1 MSKLI
6 LYKAFGRYCITTEEN
21 YNSRIMDGTKVMRFS
36 DGFTKEQAVS
46 YVTNYGLATKEE
58 LIDRTGE

>member
-1 MSKLI
+1 MSKLV
-6 LYKAFGRYCITTEEN
+6 LYKAYGRYCITTEEN

-36 DGFTKEQAVS
+36 DDFTKEQAIS
-46 YVTNYGLATKEE
+46 YVTNYGLATKDE